1 MNPKKEKSTSN
12 QLSLFDLFFNNQT
25 ELNNENTSSDNKG
38 NIRNQSDQPSSR
50 DIGNGGNNSDIIQPT
65 VDLTTSAIGQHEIG
79 GNTAELSKST
89 YGSLSQQNGSQISTS
104 ISNREND
111 STRSNTIGSPS
122 GSSIQRPTR
131 LKNYSFSYDPN
142 LNETLKSFSKPQ
154 AYTRNIEAFKALVRV
169 SNGEPLTTDLQEKIA
184 AYSGFGGLKEIL
196 LDPTDQNPVT
206 WDGIPAITKARV
218 TEIHDLIKTL
228 ANGDQQYIEKYID
241 GLKRTILSAHF
252 TPDAISSAI
261 YEIILKTGFKG
272 GKILD
277 PASGTGRFI
286 SIAPSQIASN
296 SSFTAIEID
305 PITGLLLQKI
315 LPDANVQIQPFERSI
330 LPQDH
335 YDLIITNVP
344 FSKIPIY
351 DPTLT
356 RYQDKR
362 FEKAASNLHNFFI
375 AKSILL
381 AKPGGLLAFV
391 TSRFTLDSHQNSEIR
406 EIIGDYCNLVTAL
419 RLPES
424 AFITEAGTEVVTDIL
439 ILQKRDK
446 PIMFN
451 QDNPLLHVYD
461 YELTDVNKTT
471 STALINGYFLKNP
484 HHVLGKHAFSSGMFK
499 ENNYTVVADT
509 NDLHVLHQ
517 QIVSIGTESIQEPLY
532 QSTTIASSIK
542 LEEDLRRKFAIS
554 DFDSIGNLVQFP
566 DGYVGRITADLY
578 KEVGEGG
585 IENIFRYVDPVTIRK
600 EDARKVGLLIKIRQG
615 LKQVIYY
622 ESNGYADETID
633 PIRSQ
638 LKKDYNQFIKLFGR
652 IQSPGNS
659 KLLKLDAADT
669 YLISSIEKVDP
680 QTKQITASDILFQRT
695 ITPSAQ
701 VLTAVDNLEDAITL
715 SINQFGT
722 LRMEYIADLLNSSVQ
737 DVMNTQQDE
746 KALIF
751 LTPEG
756 FYQTRDEY
764 LSGNVVEKLSVATS
778 YAQEDSRFQ
787 IHVKALKSVQP
798 KPIAAQDIY
807 SPIHARWIPKEHI
820 EAFLSHLS
828 KSDGG
833 RIGISYS
840 KSADEYHINF
850 FPNNEH
856 VSIFQTKHRSPVWII
871 EHVLNGVE
879 PIVKIQQ
886 KDAVFI
892 DQEDTLLAKE
902 HFRKI
907 QGLWDDF
914 KFQDYNRRTE
924 LEKIYNTR
932 FNNSVLRDFTGSGQ
946 KMIFPGLI
954 GFVPMPHQKD
964 CVFRM
969 LQNRGGLGDHI
980 VGAGKA
986 QPFFSKILTPTGWK
1000 KMGDIQ
1006 INDEVISVD
1015 GKSTKVIGVYPQ
1027 GKKEIFEIVFS
1038 DGSKTHCCEEHLW
1051 LTQNYAERCYQG
1063 MNKQNKDWDCSKP
1076 KVRTTKEIMLSLIAP
1091 HLNAK
1096 NHSIPLVTQPVEFT
1110 KQDVPIDPYLCGVLI
1125 GDGSLKH
1132 VPILSCNDPFIVQ
1145 SIEKVL
1151 PENVKV
1157 YKLKTKR
1164 CDTYSFPMIDKKCKK
1179 NGINN
1184 NPLTRI
1190 VCSLG
1195 INQKSDKKRVPQNYL
1210 YNSTEVRIA
1219 ILRGLMDTDGYANS
1233 KGTSSEFTTIS
1244 KGLAE
1249 DVIFLVQSLG
1259 GIAHLRIKNGG
1270 YRKNGIRI
1278 LTAIT
1283 YTVTLCMPPNINPFL
1298 LPRKANLVKPK
1309 TKYKPRRY
1317 ITSINSI
1324 GFHEAQCIAVDHES
1338 HLYLTDDF
1346 IVTHNTLV
1354 QVMTSYEL
1362 RRLKLANK
1370 PMIIGIKAQ
1379 VPDLYAAYKKA
1390 YPFAKILFP
1399 TEKDFEAKNRKKL
1412 LSSIATNDWDCIILT
1427 HDQFAKIP
1435 QNAKAVE
1442 KIYKEFLE
1450 QLSDEISMS
1459 SDRQDKKRLEARKY
1473 KYEQKLAKL
1482 GDISKDND
1490 ILDFTQLGVDFL
1502 MVDESHQ
1509 FKNLEFTSRLRNVHG
1524 LGNQEG
1530 SKRAFNLLM
1539 AIRHLQD
1546 LHRGD
1551 YGVAF
1556 FSGTP
1561 ISNSISELYLIQKY
1575 LTPSKLKERGIDSF
1589 DQWASIFASIYSD
1602 LEYYLGQYK
1611 VVNRIREFKNLPE
1624 LITMYREFAD
1634 VRNDSNLVIDKPKGR
1649 HTLVK
1654 IQPSSQQLRYIEM
1667 LFHFV
1672 QSKGHDYRNELGL
1685 TAGYDSKTGKNNS
1698 AQLLAINMAKK
1709 LSLDP
1714 RMISPALDSGTKIG
1728 EVARNVF
1735 NIYQN
1740 TAHFNGTQLIFCD
1753 MSTPKSNNTMDN
1765 LYDLFEG
1772 DQPLEIGIRSITE
1785 HERNTIFGQDY
1796 YDSSPKPTL
1805 ATVKNRLIDIL
1816 DITESQ
1822 FNLCVQFANE
1832 NNSGFVAYETIKT
1845 ELIRMGVPAD
1855 EIAFIHDYN
1864 SRTQREKLYSKIND
1878 GQIRIT
1884 LGSTPK
1890 LGVGTNV
1897 QYRLAA
1903 LHHVDIN
1910 WRPSDLGQRN
1920 GRAERQGNWAA
1931 KVHCDNTVDIFY
1943 YATERTFDSY
1953 MYNLNGI
1960 KTRFIEQVKTDKVTL
1975 REVKDINEEID
1986 LSAMGAELSGNPLV
2000 KEKASLDR
2008 RVTELSAL
2016 KKSHLAQKYSAQ
2028 ESIRRTERSL
2038 DYAKNSVDKYERLIR
2053 HVDQLP
2059 KDSESGSPIIP
2070 FVVNGNT
2077 YIKPGEAGKAL
2088 LDHQARL
2095 CRKALADV
2103 NGRGISE
2110 VSHDFVPIGEV
2121 AGYKIMARI
2130 DNVISIEYYIKDT
2143 ETDQK
2148 IGPLKTLSSSESG
2161 AAISIRNIICGGG
2174 ELLTQVKESIETHTQ
2189 SLKNA
2194 SALLEQNF
2202 DKEEELTAAKTR
2214 LFEINK
2220 LIHDELTKK
2229 KENTVNE
2236 DVVVYNT
2243 SVMRI

>member
-79 GNTAELSKST
+79 GNPAELSKST

-196 LDPTDQNPVT
+196 LDPTDQNPDT

-406 EIIGDYCNLVTAL
+406 EIIGDYCNIVTAL

-585 IENIFRYVDPVTIRK
+585 IEKIFRYVDPVTIRK

-722 LRMEYIADLLNSSVQ
+722 LRMEYIADLLKSSVQ

-764 LSGNVVEKLSVATS
+764 LSGNVVEKLSVATT

-820 EAFLSHLS
+820 VSFLSYLTQ
-828 KSDGG
+828 SDSG

-840 KSADEYHINF
+840 KSADEYQINF
-850 FPNNEH
+850 FPNNEY
-856 VSIFQTKHRSPVWII
+856 VSIYQTKHRSPVWII
-871 EHVLNGVE
+871 EHVLNGIE
-879 PIVKIQQ
+879 PIVKVQQ
-886 KDAVFI
+886 KETIFI
-892 DQEDTLLAKE
+892 DQEDTLLAKQ
-902 HFRKI
+902 HYRKI
-907 QGLWDDF
+907 QSLWDDY
-914 KFQDYNRRTE
+914 KYQDYNRRVE
-924 LEKIYNTR
+924 LEKIYNSR
-932 FNNSVLRDFTGSGQ
+932 FNSTVLRDFTGSGQ

-969 LQNRGGLGDHI
+969 LQNRGGLGDHV
-980 VGAGKA
+980 VGAGK
-986 QPFFSKILTPTGWK
+986 
-1000 KMGDIQ
+1000 
-1006 INDEVISVD
+1006 
-1015 GKSTKVIGVYPQ
+1015 
-1027 GKKEIFEIVFS
+1027 
-1038 DGSKTHCCEEHLW
+1038 
-1051 LTQNYAERCYQG
+1051 
-1063 MNKQNKDWDCSKP
+1063 
-1076 KVRTTKEIMLSLIAP
+1076 
-1091 HLNAK
+1091 
-1096 NHSIPLVTQPVEFT
+1096 
-1110 KQDVPIDPYLCGVLI
+1110 
-1125 GDGSLKH
+1125 
-1132 VPILSCNDPFIVQ
+1132 
-1145 SIEKVL
+1145 
-1151 PENVKV
+1151 
-1157 YKLKTKR
+1157 
-1164 CDTYSFPMIDKKCKK
+1164 
-1179 NGINN
+1179 
-1184 NPLTRI
+1184 
-1190 VCSLG
+1190 
-1195 INQKSDKKRVPQNYL
+1195 
-1210 YNSTEVRIA
+1210 
-1219 ILRGLMDTDGYANS
+1219 
-1233 KGTSSEFTTIS
+1233 
-1244 KGLAE
+1244 
-1249 DVIFLVQSLG
+1249 
-1259 GIAHLRIKNGG
+1259 
-1270 YRKNGIRI
+1270 
-1278 LTAIT
+1278 
-1283 YTVTLCMPPNINPFL
+1283 
-1298 LPRKANLVKPK
+1298 
-1309 TKYKPRRY
+1309 
-1317 ITSINSI
+1317 
-1324 GFHEAQCIAVDHES
+1324 
-1338 HLYLTDDF
+1338 
-1346 IVTHNTLV
+1346 TLV
-1354 QVMTSYEL
+1354 QVITSYEL

-1390 YPFAKILFP
+1390 YPFAKVLFP

-1435 QNAKAVE
+1435 QNASAVE
-1442 KIYKEFLE
+1442 KIYKEFLD

-1482 GDISKDND
+1482 GDISKDRD
-1490 ILDFTQLGVDFL
+1490 ILDFSQLGVDFL

-1546 LHRGD
+1546 LHKGD

-1575 LTPSKLKERGIDSF
+1575 LTPSKLKERGIESF

-1634 VRNDSNLVIDKPKGR
+1634 VRNDTNLFIDKPKGK

-1654 IQPSSQQLRYIEM
+1654 IQPSAQQLKYIEM

-1672 QSKGHDYRNELGL
+1672 QSKGHDYRHELGL

-1714 RMISPALDSGTKIG
+1714 RMISPALDCGTKVG

-1735 NIYQN
+1735 DIYQKTN
-1740 TAHFNGTQLIFCD
+1740 HFNGTQLIFCD
-1753 MSTPKSNNTMDN
+1753 MSTPKSNNTLDN

-1772 DQPLEIGIRSITE
+1772 DQPQEIGLRSITE
-1785 HERNTIFGQDY
+1785 QERNSIFGQDY
-1796 YDSSPKPTL
+1796 YDISPKPQL
-1805 ATVKNRLIDIL
+1805 AVIKKRLIETL

-1822 FNLCVQFANE
+1822 FNLCVQYANE
-1832 NNSGFVAYETIKT
+1832 NNSGFVAYEAIKT
-1845 ELIRMGVPAD
+1845 ELIRKGVPA
-1855 EIAFIHDYN
+1855 EQIAFIHDYN
-1864 SRTQREKLYSKIND
+1864 TRTQREQLYYKINE
-1878 GQIRIT
+1878 GQIRII

-1931 KVHCDNTVDIFY
+1931 KVHCDNSVDIFY

-1960 KTRFIEQVKTDKVTL
+1960 KTRFIEQVKTDKVTV

-2000 KEKASLDR
+2000 KEKATLDR
-2008 RVTELSAL
+2008 KVTELTAL
-2016 KKSHLAQKYSAQ
+2016 KKSHLSQLFNAQ
-2028 ESIRRTERSL
+2028 ETIRRTQKSL
-2038 DYAKNSVDKYERLIR
+2038 EYAQNSVEKYERLIK
-2053 HVDQLP
+2053 HIESLP
-2059 KDSESGSPIIP
+2059 KDPESGTPIIP
-2070 FVVNGNT
+2070 FVVNDKIYT
-2077 YIKPGEAGKAL
+2077 KPGEAGRAL
-2088 LDHQARL
+2088 LNYHSQLYRNAFE
-2095 CRKALADV
+2095 KAQGKGHSSV
-2103 NGRGISE
+2103 PS
-2110 VSHDFVPIGEV
+2110 DFVQIGEV
-2121 AGYKIMARI
+2121 AGYRIMSRI
-2130 DNVISIEYYIKDT
+2130 DTVINIEYFVQDPK
-2143 ETDQK
+2143 TDQK
-2148 IGPLKTLSSSESG
+2148 IGPIKTLSSSEAG
-2161 AAISIRNIICGGG
+2161 AAISIRNTVNAGK
-2174 ELLTQVKESIETHTQ
+2174 EFLVQVQEAIQTHSQSI
-2189 SLKNA
+2189 KNA
-2194 SALLEQNF
+2194 TALLDQKFNH
-2202 DKEEELTAAKTR
+2202 EEELASTNAR

-2220 LIHDELTKK
+2220 LIHEELNKNK
-2229 KENTVNE
+2229 NSVAE
-2236 DVVVYNT
+2236 DAIVYT
-2243 SVMRI
+2243 TAGVKV

>member
-1 MNPKKEKSTSN
+1 MIPKKQKSTTN
-12 QLSLFDLFFNNQT
+12 QLSLFDFFSNNQT
-25 ELNNENTSSDNKG
+25 ELTNENSSSNITG
-38 NIRNQSDQPSSR
+38 NIRNQSEQPGRR
-50 DIGNGGNNSDIIQPT
+50 DIADGGNNSDIIQPT
-65 VDLTTSAIGQHEIG
+65 VNITTREIGKHEIEG
-79 GNTAELSKST
+79 NSTELSQSTHRSLPQENESEIPESNSHRKIDSTQPNTNGSSTGNTI
-89 YGSLSQQNGSQISTS
+89 Q
-104 ISNREND
+104 
-111 STRSNTIGSPS
+111 RSN
-122 GSSIQRPTR
+122 R
-131 LKNYSFSYDPN
+131 LKNYSFSYNPD
-142 LNETLKSFSKPQ
+142 LNETQKTFSKPQ
-154 AYTRNIEAFKALVRV
+154 AYTRNIEAFKALVKIK
-169 SNGEPLTTDLQEKIA
+169 NGEALTPDLQQKIA
-184 AYSGFGGLKEIL
+184 AYNGFGGLKEIL
-196 LDPTDQNPVT
+196 LDPKDPNPDT

-228 ANGDQQYIEKYID
+228 AKGDQQYIEKYQD

-261 YEIILKTGFKG
+261 YEIIQKTGFKG

-286 SIAPSQIASN
+286 SIAPAHIADN

-315 LPDANVQIQPFERSI
+315 LPEANVLIQPFERSI
-330 LPQDH
+330 LPMDH

-351 DPTLT
+351 DPILT

-381 AKPGGLLAFV
+381 SKPGSLLAFV
-391 TSRFTLDSHQNSEIR
+391 TSRFTLDSYEKSEIR
-406 EIIGDYCNLVTAL
+406 QIIGDYCNVVTAL

-451 QDNPLLHVYD
+451 QDNPLLNVID
-461 YELTDVNKTT
+461 YEFTDENNTT
-471 STALINGYFLKNP
+471 STAFINEYFLKNP
-484 HHVLGKHAFSSGMFK
+484 DHVLGKHAFSSGMFK
-499 ENNYTVVADT
+499 ENNYTVVADS
-509 NDLHVLHQ
+509 NNLDVLHQ
-517 QIVSIGTESIQEPLY
+517 QIVSNGSASITKPLFE
-532 QSTTIASSIK
+532 TTTQDLTAK
-542 LEEDLRRKFAIS
+542 KEEDLRRTFAVS
-554 DFDSIGNLVQFP
+554 QFDSIGNLVQFP
-566 DGYVGRITADLY
+566 DGYVGRISPD
-578 KEVGEGG
+578 EV
-585 IENIFRYVDPVTIRK
+585 ILNNENGTTNILRLVDPVTIRK

-622 ESNGYADETID
+622 ESNGYDDATIE
-633 PIRSQ
+633 PIRSR
-638 LKKDYNQFIKLFGR
+638 LRNDYNQFIKLFGR
-652 IQSPGNS
+652 IQSPANS

-680 QTKQITASDILFQRT
+680 ITKQVTPADILYQRT
-695 ITPSAQ
+695 ITPVAEA
-701 VLTAVDNLEDAITL
+701 LTTVDNLEDAITL
-715 SINQFGT
+715 SLNQYGS
-722 LRMEYIADLLNSSVQ
+722 LKIEYIAELLNSSVQ
-737 DVMNTQQDE
+737 ELMSTQQSE

-756 FYQTRDEY
+756 FYETRDQY
-764 LSGNVVEKLSVATS
+764 LSGNVVEKLSTAIS

-807 SPIHARWIPKEHI
+807 SPIHARWIPKDHI
-820 EAFLSHLS
+820 LSFLSYLS
-828 KSDGG
+828 QSDTG
-833 RIGISYS
+833 RVGISYS
-840 KSADEYHINF
+840 KSGDEYQINF
-850 FPNNEH
+850 FPNNEY
-856 VSIFQTKHRSPVWII
+856 VSIYQTKHRSPTWII

-879 PIVKIQQ
+879 PIVKVQQ
-886 KDAVFI
+886 KDVVFI
-892 DQEDTLLAKE
+892 DQEDTLLAKQ
-902 HFRKI
+902 HYRKI
-907 QGLWDDF
+907 QSLWDDY
-914 KFQDYNRRTE
+914 KYQDYNRRIE

-932 FNNSVLRDFTGSGQ
+932 FNNTVLRDFTGSGQ

-969 LQNRGGLGDHI
+969 LQNRGGLGDHV
-980 VGAGKA
+980 VGAGK
-986 QPFFSKILTPTGWK
+986 
-1000 KMGDIQ
+1000 
-1006 INDEVISVD
+1006 
-1015 GKSTKVIGVYPQ
+1015 
-1027 GKKEIFEIVFS
+1027 
-1038 DGSKTHCCEEHLW
+1038 
-1051 LTQNYAERCYQG
+1051 
-1063 MNKQNKDWDCSKP
+1063 
-1076 KVRTTKEIMLSLIAP
+1076 
-1091 HLNAK
+1091 
-1096 NHSIPLVTQPVEFT
+1096 
-1110 KQDVPIDPYLCGVLI
+1110 
-1125 GDGSLKH
+1125 
-1132 VPILSCNDPFIVQ
+1132 
-1145 SIEKVL
+1145 
-1151 PENVKV
+1151 
-1157 YKLKTKR
+1157 
-1164 CDTYSFPMIDKKCKK
+1164 
-1179 NGINN
+1179 
-1184 NPLTRI
+1184 
-1190 VCSLG
+1190 
-1195 INQKSDKKRVPQNYL
+1195 
-1210 YNSTEVRIA
+1210 
-1219 ILRGLMDTDGYANS
+1219 
-1233 KGTSSEFTTIS
+1233 
-1244 KGLAE
+1244 
-1249 DVIFLVQSLG
+1249 
-1259 GIAHLRIKNGG
+1259 
-1270 YRKNGIRI
+1270 
-1278 LTAIT
+1278 
-1283 YTVTLCMPPNINPFL
+1283 
-1298 LPRKANLVKPK
+1298 
-1309 TKYKPRRY
+1309 
-1317 ITSINSI
+1317 
-1324 GFHEAQCIAVDHES
+1324 
-1338 HLYLTDDF
+1338 
-1346 IVTHNTLV
+1346 TLV
-1354 QVMTSYEL
+1354 QVITSYEL

-1379 VPDLYAAYKKA
+1379 VPDLYATYKKA

-1450 QLSDEISMS
+1450 QLSDEIYST
-1459 SDRQDKKRLEARKY
+1459 SDKQDKKRLEARKY
-1473 KYEQKLAKL
+1473 KYEQKMAKL
-1482 GDISKDND
+1482 GDISKDKD
-1490 ILDFTQLGVDFL
+1490 ILDFSQLGVDFL

-1546 LHRGD
+1546 IHQGD

-1561 ISNSISELYLIQKY
+1561 ISNSISELYLVQKY

-1634 VRNDSNLVIDKPKGR
+1634 VRNDTNLVIDKPKGR

-1654 IQPSSQQLRYIEM
+1654 IQPSGQQLKYIEM

-1714 RMISPALDSGTKIG
+1714 RLISPGLDGGTKIG

-1735 NIYQN
+1735 DIYQK
-1740 TAHFNGTQLIFCD
+1740 TSHFKGTQLIFCD
-1753 MSTPKSNNTMDN
+1753 MSTPKSNNTLDN

-1772 DQPLEIGIRSITE
+1772 DQPQEIGIRSITDN
-1785 HERNTIFGQDY
+1785 ERNTIFGQDY
-1796 YDSSPKPTL
+1796 YDISPKPPL
-1805 ATVKNRLIDIL
+1805 AVVKKRIIETL
-1816 DITESQ
+1816 DITDSQ
-1822 FNLCVQFANE
+1822 FNLCIQYANE
-1832 NNSGFVAYETIKT
+1832 NNSGFIAYEAIKT
-1845 ELIRMGVPAD
+1845 ELIRKGVPA
-1855 EIAFIHDYN
+1855 EQIAFIHDYN
-1864 SRTQREKLYSKIND
+1864 TRTQREQLYAKIND

-1897 QYRLAA
+1897 QYRLTA

-1931 KVHCDNTVDIFY
+1931 KYHYNNLVDIFY

-1960 KTRFIEQVKTDKVTL
+1960 KTKFIEQVKTDKVTV

-2000 KEKASLDR
+2000 KEKATLDR
-2008 RVTELSAL
+2008 KVAELTAL
-2016 KKSHLAQKYSAQ
+2016 KKSHLSQKFHAQ
-2028 ESIRRTERSL
+2028 ETIRRTQKSL
-2038 DYAKNSVDKYERLIR
+2038 EYAQNSIDKYDRLIK
-2053 HVDQLP
+2053 HINGLP
-2059 KDSESGSPIIP
+2059 KDPESGSPIIP
-2070 FVVNGNT
+2070 FVVNNKVYT
-2077 YIKPGEAGKAL
+2077 KPGEAGRAL
-2088 LDHQARL
+2088 FDKHSQLYREAFEKKQ
-2095 CRKALADV
+2095 
-2103 NGRGISE
+2103 GRGHSEIS
-2110 VSHDFVPIGEV
+2110 SDFVQIGEV
-2121 AGYKIMARI
+2121 ANYRIMARV
-2130 DNVISIEYYIKDT
+2130 DSVINIEYFIQDPKN
-2143 ETDQK
+2143 DQK
-2148 IGPLKTLSSSESG
+2148 IGAIKTLSSSEAG
-2161 AAISIRNIICGGG
+2161 AAISIRNTMNAGRD
-2174 ELLTQVKESIETHTQ
+2174 LLIQVEEAISTHSQSI
-2189 SLKNA
+2189 KNA
-2194 SALLEQNF
+2194 NALLDQTF
-2202 DKEEELTAAKTR
+2202 THEEELNTANAR

-2220 LIHDELTKK
+2220 LIHEELNKK
-2229 KENTVNE
+2229 KNTVEE
-2236 DVVVYNT
+2236 DAIVYT
-2243 SVMRI
+2243 TAGVKV

>member
-1 MNPKKEKSTSN
+1 MNPKKEKSPSN
-12 QLSLFDLFFNNQT
+12 QLSLFDLFINNQT
-25 ELNNENTSSDNKG
+25 ELNYENTSSDNKG
-38 NIRNQSDQPSSR
+38 NIRNQSDQPGSR

-79 GNTAELSKST
+79 GNATELSQSS
-89 YGSLSQQNGSQISTS
+89 YGSLSQQNGSQISAS

-111 STRSNTIGSPS
+111 STQSNTIGSSP
-122 GSSIQRPTR
+122 GNSIQRPNH
-131 LKNYSFSYDPN
+131 LKNYSFSYDPG

-169 SNGEPLTTDLQEKIA
+169 NNGEPLTNDLQEKIA

-196 LDPTDQNPVT
+196 LDPTDQNPDT

-228 ANGDQQYIEKYID
+228 AKGDQQYIEKYID

-286 SIAPSQIASN
+286 TIAPKQIAENSN
-296 SSFTAIEID
+296 FTAVEID

-315 LPDANVQIQPFERSI
+315 LPAANVQIQPFERTI

-406 EIIGDYCNLVTAL
+406 QIIGDYCNLVTAI

-461 YELTDVNKTT
+461 HEFTDSNKTT
-471 STALINGYFLKNP
+471 SSVLINAYFLKNP

-499 ENNYTVVADT
+499 ENNYTVVAEN

-517 QIVSIGTESIQEPLY
+517 QIVSIGTESIKDPLY
-532 QSTTIASSIK
+532 QSTKAVSSIK

-578 KEVGEGG
+578 KEEGEGG

-638 LKKDYNQFIKLFGR
+638 LRNDYNQFIKLFGR
-652 IQSPGNS
+652 VQSPGNS

-669 YLISSIEKVDP
+669 YLISSIEKTDP
-680 QTKQITASDILFQRT
+680 NTKQITPSDILFQRT
-695 ITPSAQ
+695 IFPTSQ
-701 VLTAVDNLEDAITL
+701 EITSVENLEDAITL
-715 SINQFGT
+715 SINQFGS
-722 LRMEYIADLLNSSVQ
+722 LKIEYIAELLKISVQ
-737 DVMNTQQDE
+737 ELMRSQQTE

-756 FYQTRDEY
+756 YYETRDQY
-764 LSGNVVEKLSVATS
+764 LSGNVVDKLATAIT

-820 EAFLSHLS
+820 VSFLSYLTQ
-828 KSDGG
+828 SDTG

-840 KSADEYHINF
+840 KSADEYQINF
-850 FPNNEH
+850 FPNNEY
-856 VSIFQTKHRSPVWII
+856 VSIYQTKHRSPVWII
-871 EHVLNGVE
+871 EHVLNGIE
-879 PIVKIQQ
+879 PIVKVQQ
-886 KDAVFI
+886 KETVFI
-892 DQEDTLLAKE
+892 DQEDTLLAKQ
-902 HFRKI
+902 HYRKI
-907 QGLWDDF
+907 QSLWDDY
-914 KFQDYNRRTE
+914 KYQDYNRRLE
-924 LEKIYNTR
+924 LEKIYNSR
-932 FNNSVLRDFTGSGQ
+932 FNSTVLRDFTGSGQ

-980 VGAGKA
+980 VGAGK
-986 QPFFSKILTPTGWK
+986 
-1000 KMGDIQ
+1000 
-1006 INDEVISVD
+1006 
-1015 GKSTKVIGVYPQ
+1015 
-1027 GKKEIFEIVFS
+1027 
-1038 DGSKTHCCEEHLW
+1038 
-1051 LTQNYAERCYQG
+1051 
-1063 MNKQNKDWDCSKP
+1063 
-1076 KVRTTKEIMLSLIAP
+1076 
-1091 HLNAK
+1091 
-1096 NHSIPLVTQPVEFT
+1096 
-1110 KQDVPIDPYLCGVLI
+1110 
-1125 GDGSLKH
+1125 
-1132 VPILSCNDPFIVQ
+1132 
-1145 SIEKVL
+1145 
-1151 PENVKV
+1151 
-1157 YKLKTKR
+1157 
-1164 CDTYSFPMIDKKCKK
+1164 
-1179 NGINN
+1179 
-1184 NPLTRI
+1184 
-1190 VCSLG
+1190 
-1195 INQKSDKKRVPQNYL
+1195 
-1210 YNSTEVRIA
+1210 
-1219 ILRGLMDTDGYANS
+1219 
-1233 KGTSSEFTTIS
+1233 
-1244 KGLAE
+1244 
-1249 DVIFLVQSLG
+1249 
-1259 GIAHLRIKNGG
+1259 
-1270 YRKNGIRI
+1270 
-1278 LTAIT
+1278 
-1283 YTVTLCMPPNINPFL
+1283 
-1298 LPRKANLVKPK
+1298 
-1309 TKYKPRRY
+1309 
-1317 ITSINSI
+1317 
-1324 GFHEAQCIAVDHES
+1324 
-1338 HLYLTDDF
+1338 
-1346 IVTHNTLV
+1346 TLV

-1435 QNAKAVE
+1435 QNPSAVE
-1442 KIYKEFLE
+1442 KIYKEFLD

-1482 GDISKDND
+1482 GDISKDRD
-1490 ILDFTQLGVDFL
+1490 ILDFSQLGVDFL

-1546 LHRGD
+1546 LHKGD

-1575 LTPSKLKERGIDSF
+1575 LTPSKLKERGIESF

-1634 VRNDSNLVIDKPKGR
+1634 VRNDTNLVIDKPKGR

-1654 IQPSSQQLRYIEM
+1654 IQPSAQQLKYIEM

-1672 QSKGHDYRNELGL
+1672 QSKGHDYRHELGL
-1685 TAGYDSKTGKNNS
+1685 TSGYDSKTGKNNS

-1714 RMISPALDSGTKIG
+1714 RMISPALDSGTKVG

-1735 NIYQN
+1735 AIYQKTN
-1740 TAHFNGTQLIFCD
+1740 HFNGTQLIFCD
-1753 MSTPKSNNTMDN
+1753 MSTPKSNNTLDN

-1772 DQPLEIGIRSITE
+1772 DQPQEIGLRSITE
-1785 HERNTIFGQDY
+1785 QERNSIFGQDY
-1796 YDSSPKPTL
+1796 YDISPKPQL
-1805 ATVKNRLIDIL
+1805 AVIKKRLIETL

-1822 FNLCVQFANE
+1822 FNLCVQYANE
-1832 NNSGFVAYETIKT
+1832 NNSGFVAYEAIKT
-1845 ELIRMGVPAD
+1845 ELIRKGVPA
-1855 EIAFIHDYN
+1855 EQIAFIHDYN
-1864 SRTQREKLYSKIND
+1864 TRTQREQLYSKINE

-1931 KVHCDNTVDIFY
+1931 KVHCDNSVDIFY

-1960 KTRFIEQVKTDKVTL
+1960 KTRFIEQVKTDKVTV

-2000 KEKASLDR
+2000 KEKATLDR
-2008 RVTELSAL
+2008 KVTELTAL
-2016 KKSHLAQKYSAQ
+2016 KKSHLSQLFNAQ
-2028 ESIRRTERSL
+2028 ETIRRTQKSL
-2038 DYAKNSVDKYERLIR
+2038 EYAQNSVEKYERLIK
-2053 HVDQLP
+2053 HIESLP
-2059 KDSESGSPIIP
+2059 KDPESGSPIIP
-2070 FVVNGNT
+2070 FVVNDKIYT
-2077 YIKPGEAGKAL
+2077 KPGEAGRAL
-2088 LDHQARL
+2088 LNNHSQLYRNAFE
-2095 CRKALADV
+2095 KAQGKGHSSV
-2103 NGRGISE
+2103 PS
-2110 VSHDFVPIGEV
+2110 DFVQIGEI
-2121 AGYKIMARI
+2121 AGYRIMSRI
-2130 DNVISIEYYIKDT
+2130 DTVINIEYFVQDPK
-2143 ETDQK
+2143 TDQK
-2148 IGPLKTLSSSESG
+2148 IGAIKTLSSSEAG
-2161 AAISIRNIICGGG
+2161 AAISIRNTVNGGKDF
-2174 ELLTQVKESIETHTQ
+2174 LDQVQEAIQTHSQSI
-2189 SLKNA
+2189 KNA
-2194 SALLEQNF
+2194 TALLDQKFNH
-2202 DKEEELTAAKTR
+2202 EEELASTNAR
-2214 LFEINK
+2214 LLEINK
-2220 LIHDELTKK
+2220 LIHEELNKK
-2229 KENTVNE
+2229 KNSVAE
-2236 DVVVYNT
+2236 DAIVYT
-2243 SVMRI
+2243 TAAVKV